1 MTEITIGGWETIIDL
16 GSGGLQRYEYGK
28 TISGGVQDPICI
40 IFSSGGVL
48 NVGLSSTFLRES
60 ERGAPESK
68 DTKQS
73 RGSADCD
80 PVMIGLEV
88 KKTVKRFEL
97 FHFSKNS
104 LSLDPHG

>member
-1 MTEITIGGWETIIDL
+1 M
-16 GSGGLQRYEYGK
+16 
-28 TISGGVQDPICI
+28 
-40 IFSSGGVL
+40 

-80 PVMIGLEV
+80 PVMIGLEL
-88 KKTVKRFEL
+88 KKTVKIFEL
-97 FHFSKNS
+97 FIFSKKI
-104 LSLDPHG
+104 LSLDPHGEELDFWQPPLPTLNLVVHSC